1 MPGFALNG
9 CTYIVKE
16 PRWQHS
22 PSLSAYTHTNY
33 KYKLPLPMN
42 VRATLAPLTFE
53 YRDKHIPIVSLHVH
67 TGQIGTDTHAHERG
81 IQTLCTLNWSQ
92 TLRRICTKLYGGNV
106 PNYTAA
112 MYQTVRRQC
121 TKLYGGNWRWGRG
134 GTLKKYPGKSRKPK
148 APQRWPYTTKAW
160 LTVCAGGTDCT
171 QCHGCR
177 KNNNLSLHP
186 GSTHACFLGM
196 RRNFLVPFRTLTLV
210 IGIIVE
216 HYN

>member
-67 TGQIGTDTHAHERG
+67 TGQIGTDTHAHEWDVQNYAPFIG
-81 IQTLCTLNWSQ
+81 VKVCGEYVPNCTAAMYQTI
-92 TLRRICTKLYGGNV
+92 RRQCTKLYGGNV
-106 PNYTAA
+106 PNCTAA
-112 MYQTVRRQC
+112 IGV
-121 TKLYGGNWRWGRG
+121 GGVV
-134 GTLKKYPGKSRKPK
+134 
-148 APQRWPYTTKAW
+148 AP
-160 LTVCAGGTDCT
+160 
-171 QCHGCR
+171 
-177 KNNNLSLHP
+177 
-186 GSTHACFLGM
+186 
-196 RRNFLVPFRTLTLV
+196 
-210 IGIIVE
+210 
-216 HYN
+216 